1 MQPDAKIGVLLKSKG
16 HQVFSVGPRDT
27 VYHAIATMAQNGIG
41 ALLVMESDRLLGI
54 LSERD
59 YMRKVI
65 LQGRSSKEARVEEI
79 MTSSVITTT
88 PEQSV
93 EDAMRMMT
101 EHRIRH
107 LPVVEGTRV
116 VGVLS
121 IGDLVK
127 WIISAHEATI
137 NHLKHYISG
146 GYMS

>member
-1 MQPDAKIGVLLKSKG
+1 MQPDAKIGVLLKEKG
-16 HQVFSVGPRDT
+16 YHVYSVGPRDT

-79 MTSSVITTT
+79 MTPDVITTT
-88 PEQSV
+88 PLQTV